1 MVFISSFTKGGGA
14 VADAYITPSMCIPNS
29 VGEVPEGGFGN

>member
-1 MVFISSFTKGGGA
+1 MVFISSFTKGEA